1 MADYAV
7 GCGEGAGV
15 KLPTKPT
22 LEDMTKDQ
30 LIYLIR
36 HEMFMS
42 IPNTKLLA
50 ATIWRTESESL
61 KKRQNKN
68 LAEGNRLTR
77 ECQSAVGTHLTKAR
91 KAYMANLAEFD
102 KLQAEWDAL
111 NKYFDTVVCPKEK
124 AKE

>member
-1 MADYAV
+1 M
-7 GCGEGAGV
+7 
-15 KLPTKPT
+15 KLPANPT

-36 HEMFMS
+36 YEMFVH
-42 IPNTKLLA
+42 IPVANRLA
-50 ATIWRTESESL
+50 ATIWHVEAEAL
-61 KKRQNKN
+61 KKRQEKN

-77 ECQSAVGTHLTKAR
+77 ECQAAVGTHLTKAR
-91 KAYMANLAEFD
+91 KAYMANLAEWE

>member
-1 MADYAV
+1 MSM
-7 GCGEGAGV
+7 
-15 KLPTKPT
+15 KLPTNPT

-36 HEMFMS
+36 HEMFH
-42 IPNTKLLA
+42 IPDAKLLS

-77 ECQSAVGTHLTKAR
+77 ECQTAVGTHLTKTR